1 MLLMRY
7 GVPVSIVEDVLIK
20 TPRTSMREETF
31 TNTLRKMI
39 IAGATADRVSL
50 GELVNYGGLLTLD
63 VVVLTYNKDKSRS
76 KTQ

>member
-1 MLLMRY
+1 
-7 GVPVSIVEDVLIK
+7 
-20 TPRTSMREETF
+20 MREETF

-39 IAGATADRVSL
+39 MAGAPADRVSF